1 MPAKL
6 LRGRRWLHFCSQV
19 QIINLVIEEM
29 EMRHSTKLFT
39 VSSIIAFASSGLA
52 HGDDAAQTARRDLGR
67 VLFKTSC
74 TAEAQQ
80 QFDRALAMLHS
91 FYFPETVKAF
101 NAIPEAD
108 PACAIAYWGIAMSQR
123 PNPLVGPFDAATLK
137 RGLDAIEKGEA
148 IGAKTPRERDWLA
161 ALKEFYKDHDKVN
174 QTTRTS
180 NYEKAMAALSRK
192 YPKDVE
198 AKVFH
203 ALALNEVFDHKSMA
217 PLMQAISILEP
228 LDKANPEHPG
238 ITHYLIHSYDFAPI
252 AQRGI
257 PAANKYAKIAP
268 AAPHA
273 LHMPS
278 HIYSM
283 VGMWQPSIE
292 SNLASV
298 KVANEYTAKSK
309 LDGVLAGVPHAYDF
323 MAYAHL
329 QLGQDAKAKALIDES
344 ATIKK
349 LIGPVSVGNTARAA
363 VPARYYLERQDWAG
377 AAQLKPQN
385 LPFAPAEAIT
395 HFARAMGAGRLGDAA
410 AAQADIAKLKELRA
424 SLLKADQGYW
434 AEQVEVQVL
443 GAQAWATRAQGN
455 KSEAQKLMRAAADLE
470 DSSEKHVS
478 MENRLYPMRELLA
491 DMLLTDGDAA
501 TALKEYE
508 VSMKNAPN
516 RLRGWYGAA
525 QAATAVGDA
534 TKIVQY
540 SRALEQ
546 LTQKGDGDR
555 PEVLEMRRFARLAQR

>member
-1 MPAKL
+1 MD
-6 LRGRRWLHFCSQV
+6 
-19 QIINLVIEEM
+19 
-29 EMRHSTKLFT
+29 MRHSTKFLAASLIT
-39 VSSIIAFASSGLA
+39 AFASVALA
-52 HGDDAAQTARRDLGR
+52 HDDDAAQRTRRELGR

-80 QFDRALAMLHS
+80 QFDRALAMQHS

-101 NAIPEAD
+101 NAIPEID
-108 PACAIAYWGIAMSQR
+108 PACAIAYWGIAISQR

-148 IGAKTPRERDWLA
+148 IGAKTQRERDWLA
-161 ALKEFYKDHDKVN
+161 ALKEFYKDYDKVD
-174 QTTRTS
+174 QDTRTR
-180 NYEKAMAALSRK
+180 NYEKAMGALSRK
-192 YPKDVE
+192 YPDDVE

-203 ALALNEVFDHKSMA
+203 ALALNETFDHKSMA
-217 PLMQAISILEP
+217 PLTQAVSILEP
-228 LDKANPEHPG
+228 LDKKYPDHPG

-257 PAANKYAKIAP
+257 PAANKYAKVAP

-273 LHMPS
+273 QHMPS

-298 KVANEYTAKSK
+298 KVANEYAAQSK

-323 MAYAHL
+323 MAYAYL
-329 QLGQDAKAKALIDES
+329 QLGQDAKAKALIGET

-349 LIGPVSVGNTARAA
+349 VIGPVSAGNTARAA
-363 VPARYYLERQDWAG
+363 VAARYYLERQDWAG
-377 AAQLKPQN
+377 AAQLQPQN

-395 HFARAMGAGRLGDAA
+395 HFARAMGAARLGDVA

-424 SLLKADQGYW
+424 SLLKANQGYW

-443 GAQAWATRAQGN
+443 GAQAWATRAQGD
-455 KSEAQKLMRAAADLE
+455 KAEGQKQMRAAADLE
-470 DSSEKHVS
+470 DGSEKHVA

-491 DMLLTDGDAA
+491 DMLMADGDAA
-501 TALKEYE
+501 MALKEYE
-508 VSMKNAPN
+508 VSLKNAPN

-525 QAATAVGDA
+525 KAATAVGDA
-534 TKIVQY
+534 TKVVRY

-555 PEVLEMRRFARLAQR
+555 PEVLEMRPFAQLAQR